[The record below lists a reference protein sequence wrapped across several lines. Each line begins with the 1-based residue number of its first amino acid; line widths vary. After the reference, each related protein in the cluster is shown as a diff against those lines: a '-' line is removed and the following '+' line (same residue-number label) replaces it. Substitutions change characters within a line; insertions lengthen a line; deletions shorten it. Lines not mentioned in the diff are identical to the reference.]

1 MEMSGVKNKVGY
13 AKDWL
18 QFKLGDLIDFKGGSQ
33 PPRFTFIFSPKEGY
47 VRLLQIR
54 DYKSDKYA
62 TYIPISLAKNSC
74 SPDDIMIGRY
84 GPPIFQILKGLSGAY
99 NVALIKAQPND
110 KLNNTYGYY
119 FLKQDKL
126 LEFVEK
132 LSQRSSGQTGIDL
145 QELKNYPFPLPPT
158 FAEQSA
164 IATTLSDADALIT
177 SLEKLIAK
185 KRNIKQGAMQKLLK
199 PRKSWEVKSLGEV
212 SDLTSSKRI
221 FENEYVKNGIPFY
234 RGKEISLLNKN
245 KRIGEEYFISEQ
257 RYNEI
262 KNVFGAPKKDEI
274 LITAVG
280 TLGNVYLIPDNSKFY
295 FKDGNLI
302 WLRNI
307 RNILPA
313 FLEIQINWL
322 KDEIINNAIGS
333 SQKALTIVVL
343 NKQSV
348 AYPNSISE
356 QQAIISILKDMDSD
370 ILTLESKL
378 EKYRQIKSGMMQNLL
393 TGKIRLI

>member
-1 MEMSGVKNKVGY
+1 MPAITCGVPQLSR
-13 AKDWL
+13 AKDSWV
-18 QFKLGDLIDFKGGSQ
+18 KGSITEGGTSVGS
-33 PPRFTFIFSPKEGY
+33 FG
-47 VRLLQIR
+47 LLLASC
-54 DYKSDKYA
+54 KS
-62 TYIPISLAKNSC
+62 
-74 SPDDIMIGRY
+74 
-84 GPPIFQILKGLSGAY
+84 Q
-99 NVALIKAQPND
+99 
-110 KLNNTYGYY
+110 
-119 FLKQDKL
+119 
-126 LEFVEK
+126 
-132 LSQRSSGQTGIDL
+132 
-145 QELKNYPFPLPPT
+145 
-158 FAEQSA
+158 
-164 IATTLSDADALIT
+164 
-177 SLEKLIAK
+177 
-185 KRNIKQGAMQKLLK
+185 
-199 PRKSWEVKSLGEV
+199 
-212 SDLTSSKRI
+212 
-221 FENEYVKNGIPFY
+221 
-234 RGKEISLLNKN
+234 LLNK
-245 KRIGEEYFISEQ
+245 KRTQSSSG
-257 RYNEI
+257 NEI